1 MKRIRILSMVLL
13 LQSFFILSA
22 GAYTIR
28 VEFKY
33 EDKTYDQSGFTGTQ
47 KLPIRYA
54 DVMVRGDKSGTIATG
69 TTDTNGIFST
79 SVTDAAFQQTE
90 NITIRCYSSSKDYG
104 TYPVA
109 VYNNSTDKAVYSVST
124 TINSH
129 AATED
134 IDKSG
139 TTAVEAPS
147 TTSGGAFNILDCII
161 KGYEFIVQLNADLTS
176 LSTFS
181 AFWENGS
188 TATYFTPD
196 YDNTVTGKQP
206 ALYLISQAS
215 DRDEYDDDIIIHEMG
230 HYIAATF
237 SADASPGGLHYITD
251 SYDIRLAWSE
261 GWAHY
266 FSSAVR
272 SNPVH
277 VDIFG
282 SASVMTFDISTRSQ
296 NGLDVSSSTQGSDNE
311 IAVANFLWS
320 IKLSPPTRI
329 WSIFTS
335 LTDDNIP
342 SLEDFHDL
350 WVAAGYS
357 SVDAVLE
364 SNGILFK
371 SDDYEIDNTSSSA
384 NEVTVVAQNPATDE
398 IHTLYPVDD
407 RDWFKFE
414 ITNGDEHYISTYNLN
429 GADTYMLLYDTDGT
443 TLLAQ
448 NDDIS
453 PAPDSHPHAS
463 ANRAS
468 LITYSFQKTGTYYVR
483 VEALG
488 QDRGAVGEYGSYSFK
503 VSTQYPSTEDPSDS
517 TDTVVTE
524 SGGSS
529 SGCFISALR

>member
-1 MKRIRILSMVLL
+1 MKPYIILPLL
-13 LQSFFILSA
+13 LVLQWSFLPA
-22 GAYTIR
+22 NAYNIR

-33 EDKTYDQSGFTGTQ
+33 EDKTYGQSGFTGTQ

-54 DVMVRGDKSGTIATG
+54 DVVVSGDKSGTIATG
-69 TTDTNGIFST
+69 TTDINGIFST
-79 SVTDAAFQQTE
+79 NVTDAAFQQTE
-90 NITIRCYSSSKDYG
+90 NITIRCYSSAKDYG
-104 TYPVA
+104 TYPIA
-109 VYNNSTDKAVYSVST
+109 VYNNSSVKAVYSVST
-124 TINSH
+124 TVNSH
-129 AATED
+129 AHTED

-161 KGYEFIVQLNADLTS
+161 KGYEFVVQLNADLTS
-176 LSTFS
+176 LSPFS
-181 AFWENGS
+181 AFWESGS

-196 YDNTVTGKQP
+196 YDNTTTGKQP

-230 HYIAATF
+230 HYIAFAF

-251 SYDIRLAWSE
+251 SYDIRLSWSE

-277 VDIFG
+277 VDTFG
-282 SASVMTFDISTRSQ
+282 SASVMTFDISTLSQ
-296 NGLDVSSSTQGSDNE
+296 NGLDISSSATGSDNE
-311 IAVANFLWS
+311 IAVANILWS

-329 WSIFTS
+329 WNIFTS
-335 LTDDNIP
+335 LTEDNMP

-357 SVDAVLE
+357 SIDAVLE

-371 SDDYEIDNTSSSA
+371 SDDYEIDNSSTSA
-384 NEVTVVAQNPATDE
+384 NEAGVNPSTDTV
-398 IHTLYPVDD
+398 HTLYPVDD
-407 RDWFKFE
+407 RDWFTFE
-414 ITNGDEHYISTYNLN
+414 ITSDAEHYLSTYNVK

-448 NDDIS
+448 NDDIT

-503 VSTQYPSTEDPSDS
+503 VSTQHPSDPSATDDS
-517 TDTVVTE
+517 TDTVVSE

-529 SGCFISALR
+529 GGCFISTLR